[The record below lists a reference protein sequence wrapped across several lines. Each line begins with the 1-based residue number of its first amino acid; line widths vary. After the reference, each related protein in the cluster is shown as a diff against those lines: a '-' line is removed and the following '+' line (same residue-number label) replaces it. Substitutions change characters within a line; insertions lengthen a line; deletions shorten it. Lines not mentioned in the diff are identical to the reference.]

1 MLVNIGRTRISLE
14 CSGFNPALGECQI
27 VQRVRSLSYLLS
39 KTGAL
44 SFVVAHYD
52 LLTIKALQVAGF
64 RSLANARH
72 FGL

>member
-1 MLVNIGRTRISLE
+1 M
-14 CSGFNPALGECQI
+14 
-27 VQRVRSLSYLLS
+27 QRVRSLSYLLS
-39 KTGAL
+39 KTRAL